1 MSNEKKGAGSSTATK
16 SRWKKVDK
24 FFPVVVDNFFED
36 PMAIV
41 ELGKKLPNEVVGR
54 QPGKRSKQ
62 LWEVDDVLHN
72 AILRKIL
79 SCYYDLDYVSLS
91 WATSNLSFH
100 TIEHFSDT
108 KGCIKN
114 KGWVHQDV
122 EVFGNDEVAG
132 LIYLTPDIDQDSGTS
147 LWTLKPDVRINTQA
161 PAYFDQQYQVWINE
175 DGSYD
180 TEEYTKGYKI
190 HMDKFEEKLRFQNV
204 FNRMIMYDTKEWHAA
219 NSYYHGPGQDARLT
233 LAFFI
238 GGIEGGM
245 DFPLH
250 RVQDPEF
257 DSLIG
262 DRIQQGTY
270 I

>member
-1 MSNEKKGAGSSTATK
+1 MSAGYSKATK
-16 SRWKKVDK
+16 SRWAKVDK
-24 FFPVVVDNFFED
+24 FFPVVVDDFFND
-36 PMAIV
+36 PHTLV
-41 ELGKKLPNEVVGR
+41 RLGKSLPNEVVGR
-54 QPGKRSKQ
+54 QPGRRSKQ
-62 LWEVDDVLHN
+62 LWEIDEILHN
-72 AILRKIL
+72 AILRKVL

-100 TIEHFSDT
+100 TIERYSDT

-132 LIYLTPDIDQDSGTS
+132 LIYLTPNIDQGSGTS
-147 LWTLKPDVRINTQA
+147 LWTLKPDVRVNTQA
-161 PAYFDQQYQVWINE
+161 PAYFDQEEQDWINE
-175 DGSYD
+175 DGSMNQ
-180 TEEYTKGYKI
+180 EEYTKGYKL
-190 HMDKFEEKLRFQNV
+190 HMEKFEEKLRFHNV

-219 NSYYHGPGQDARLT
+219 NSYYHEDIQEPRLT

-238 GGIEGGM
+238 GGIEGEM

-250 RVQDPEF
+250 RVKNPEF
-257 DSLIG
+257 DGFISE
-262 DRIQQGTY
+262 RIEKGSY